1 MQAEAEGGFGG
12 TFQKFRFVMN
22 RRKRQS
28 QGEEMY
34 DRTDRYV
41 LGMMDEEERTAFE
54 KDMKEDASLA
64 DSVSLRRM
72 VVDEVRRREELRDT
86 FLAIEAAHPYQ
97 EGAPADHEPDRRRK
111 RPFKPLV
118 ENMRRRLFPVISFA
132 VAVCLVCGIFIRHS
146 YVSKCRDA
154 GYSVMLANVIQ
165 PSRGDSPLEDILKTV
180 EGRQYGRAEELI
192 AEFRS
197 APAPECDLTTEEG
210 NYLHEKYLA
219 DCRAVDYIEA
229 VMLLCQG
236 HPCKAKRI
244 LKSLVAAGSYYS
256 AQSARLL
263 EVL

>member
-1 MQAEAEGGFGG
+1 
-12 TFQKFRFVMN
+12 MN

-64 DSVSLRRM
+64 ESVSLRRM
-72 VVDEVRRREELRDT
+72 VIDEVRHREALRDA
-86 FLAIEAAHPYQ
+86 FLSVEKAHPYQ
-97 EGAPADHEPDRRRK
+97 KGAPADSERGRK
-111 RPFKPLV
+111 RNHPF
-118 ENMRRRLFPVISFA
+118 RFIASFA
-132 VAVCLVCGIFIRHS
+132 VAVCLVSGIFIRHS
-146 YVSKCRDA
+146 YVSQCRDA
-154 GYSVMLANVIQ
+154 GYGVALADVLQ

-210 NYLHEKYLA
+210 NYLYEKYLA

>member
-1 MQAEAEGGFGG
+1 MQTEAESGFGG

-28 QGEEMY
+28 PDGEMY

-41 LGMMDEEERTAFE
+41 LGMMDGEERSAFE
-54 KDMKEDASLA
+54 KDMIEDASLA
-64 DSVSLRRM
+64 ESVSLRRM
-72 VVDEVRRREELRDT
+72 VIDEVCRRETLRDA
-86 FLAIEAAHPYQ
+86 FLAVEKAHPYQ
-97 EGAPADHEPDRRRK
+97 EGAPADSEPDRRRNH
-111 RPFKPLV
+111 PF
-118 ENMRRRLFPVISFA
+118 RFIASFA

-192 AEFRS
+192 AEFRA

-210 NYLHEKYLA
+210 NYLYEKYLA

-256 AQSARLL
+256 AQAAGLL
-263 EVL
+263 EML

>member
-1 MQAEAEGGFGG
+1 
-12 TFQKFRFVMN
+12 MN

-28 QGEEMY
+28 PDGEMY

-41 LGMMDEEERTAFE
+41 LGMMDGEERSAFE
-54 KDMKEDASLA
+54 KDMIEDASLA
-64 DSVSLRRM
+64 ESVSLRRM
-72 VVDEVRRREELRDT
+72 VIDEVCRRETLRDA
-86 FLAIEAAHPYQ
+86 FLAVEKAHPYQ
-97 EGAPADHEPDRRRK
+97 EGAPADSEPDRRRNH
-111 RPFKPLV
+111 PF
-118 ENMRRRLFPVISFA
+118 RFIASFA

-192 AEFRS
+192 AEFRA

-210 NYLHEKYLA
+210 NYLYEKYLA

-256 AQSARLL
+256 AQAAGLL
-263 EVL
+263 EML

>member
-1 MQAEAEGGFGG
+1 MQTEAEGGFGG

-132 VAVCLVCGIFIRHS
+132 VAACLVSGIFIRHS
-146 YVSKCRDA
+146 YVSQCRDA
-154 GYSVMLANVIQ
+154 GYGVALADVLQ
-165 PSRGDSPLEDILKTV
+165 PSRGDSPLDDILMAV
-180 EGRQYGRAEELI
+180 ENGHYARAEALI
-192 AEFRS
+192 AEFRA
-197 APAPECDLTTEEG
+197 APAPEYDLATEEG
-210 NYLHEKYLA
+210 NYLHEQYLA
-219 DCRAVDYIEA
+219 DCRAVDYTEA

-236 HPCKAKRI
+236 HPCRAKRI
-244 LKSLVAAGSYYS
+244 LKALVSDGSYYS
-256 AQSARLL
+256 AQAAGLL
-263 EVL
+263 EML

>member
-28 QGEEMY
+28 PGEEMY

-86 FLAIEAAHPYQ
+86 FLAVEAAHPYQ
-97 EGAPADHEPDRRRK
+97 EGAPADSEPDRRRK
-111 RPFKPLV
+111 YPF
-118 ENMRRRLFPVISFA
+118 RFIASFA
-132 VAVCLVCGIFIRHS
+132 LAACLVCGIFIRHS

-154 GYSVMLANVIQ
+154 GYGVTLANMIQ
-165 PSRGDSPLEDILKTV
+165 PSRGDSSLDDILKAV
-180 EGRQYGRAEELI
+180 EERQYGRAEELI
-192 AEFRS
+192 AKFRS
-197 APAPECDLTTEEG
+197 APAPEYDLTTEEG

-219 DCRAVDYIEA
+219 ECRAVDYIEA
-229 VMLLCQG
+229 VILLCQG

-244 LKSLVAAGSYYS
+244 LESLVAAGSYYS
-256 AQSARLL
+256 AQAARLL